1 MYNQNMKNYIDEN
14 NRENIEKIDKNNF
27 FNKILKIYKLKNIFV
42 NTLEKI
48 NQTLDKNT
56 QKQIQIIR
64 KKRQEK

>member
-1 MYNQNMKNYIDEN
+1 MS
-14 NRENIEKIDKNNF
+14 
-27 FNKILKIYKLKNIFV
+27 